1 MKKNNLKRFLASLLA
16 VLMLASVTGVSPAV
30 FAEEPDN
37 TATYEANATPQLKAD
52 VIDNTT
58 WVVIPENASMDQL
71 KQILASTLLENAEE
85 VDAQNV
91 PWLYKNKVYGTNDK
105 TGITIYNKPNEDF
118 VTIDGIDIP
127 GGKYLGSNFTYKH
140 PAFNTQGIG
149 EYDLQLNGVT
159 IKIHK
164 DIKSSSSITLTD
176 YENGIKVPYFD
187 DGSIDYAQLK
197 ERILDKVVTNP
208 ETAKS
213 NITIEYMAAIDTGKA
228 SEIPGIDTIADWL
241 AKAGKEWTPIEG
253 GTHKHVF
260 DIPYLAM
267 TAGENTIRLSWGGD
281 DTYYGCTSSEF
292 TVNFLDREPA
302 PLQRNEVSEIGIV
315 YKEDLSVDYE
325 ATKEV
330 IRNTLAT
337 STDTEIVDTS
347 DLKVEYQA
355 YNGYNDFSSDANI
368 KPGTE
373 KTIRLSWNG
382 NADYSAWKEEFTV
395 TFVDGRDPAFKLK
408 DGVKDAAP
416 EIGLVFKYDKENGV
430 AIDYEAAEAAIRE
443 ALVEKLANVDLAD
456 ISVQYEATP
465 GVFKPISYDPISDKN
480 AFGEG
485 AEKIK
490 LTWGGNKDYRSFS
503 ETVNV
508 KMIDN
513 RIASEIKVVS
523 DPSITYNKDGSAE
536 KSAIIASVIDYT
548 NSTLPAGAEFTVE
561 VPNIDTSLGTTW
573 KDITDNTMDA
583 GENQKIRISFAG
595 NAEYKP
601 CEIVTYINVKKA
613 PVSITLPIISKLYAG
628 EEVDPETY
636 YEVTPDDDAIDVYLF
651 FVGVNTNK
659 ETCVNVKLTPDQE
672 KLLKVIPSVYDK
684 LREGMKLSE
693 FKEFI
698 ESIPNID
705 KIEVIKNILNILNTF
720 DNISDN
726 TVIAIG
732 TPAHAG
738 VYQAIAV
745 SPETKN
751 YEAGK
756 GTGSLIIL
764 KNWKGVKLEKSDM
777 FTGSKNE
784 ITVTNATKIAKGEE
798 GAYAVVLKQNG
809 VILNNNA
816 QSAVHYLFTGINHG
830 KLSSSSKMPVEPG
843 RYIVTASVRGGDFF
857 AFPKTFSF
865 KIVADPTPETTPEA

>member
-1 MKKNNLKRFLASLLA
+1 MNKNNLKRFLASLLA
-16 VLMLASVTGVSPAV
+16 VLMLSQVTGVAPGV
-30 FAEEPDN
+30 FAEEADN

-71 KQILASTLLENAEE
+71 RQILASTLLENADQ
-85 VDAQNV
+85 VDAQTV
-91 PWLYKNKVYGTNDK
+91 SWLYKNKVYGTNDR
-105 TGITIYNKPNEDF
+105 TGITIATKSDERF

-164 DIKSSSSITLTD
+164 DTKNSSSIALTD
-176 YENGIKVPYFD
+176 YENGIKVPYNN
-187 DGSIDYAQLK
+187 DGSINYDQLK

-208 ETAKS
+208 VDVDRS
-213 NITIEYMAAIDTGKA
+213 SITIEYSASPDLSKLGENTLIDKITEAA
-228 SEIPGIDTIADWL
+228 S
-241 AKAGKEWTPIEG
+241 KEWTPLEG
-253 GTHKHVF
+253 GSHKVIG
-260 DIPYLAM
+260 IPVPYFAM

-292 TVNFLDREPA
+292 TVNFLDRESA

-337 STDTEIVDTS
+337 STDTEIVKTS
-347 DLKVEYQA
+347 DLKVEYKTA
-355 YNGYNDFSSDANI
+355 TNYEDFGSDANI

-382 NADYSAWKEEFTV
+382 NADYRAWSETFTV

-416 EIGLVFKYDKENGV
+416 EIGLVFTYDAENGL
-430 AIDYEAAEAAIRE
+430 AIDYVAAETAIRE
-443 ALVEKLANVDLAD
+443 ALVEKLANVDLD
-456 ISVQYEATP
+456 KISVKYKSAEQAVDLNYKPST
-465 GVFKPISYDPISDKN
+465 VFGK

-485 AEKIK
+485 DFEIV

-536 KSAIIASVIDYT
+536 KSAIIANVIDYT

-601 CEIVTYINVKKA
+601 CEIVTTITVKKA

-636 YEVTPDDDAIDVYLF
+636 YEVNPEDPAIDVYLF

-751 YEAGK
+751 YEAGR

-784 ITVTNATKIAKGEE
+784 ITVTNATKIANGEE

-809 VILNNNA
+809 VILSDNA

-830 KLSSSSKMPVEPG
+830 KLYSSSKMPVEPG
-843 RYIVTASVRGGDFF
+843 RYIVTATVVGGDFF

-865 KIVADPTPETTPEA
+865 KIVADPTSNT

>member
-16 VLMLASVTGVSPAV
+16 VLMLSQVTGVAPGV
-30 FAEEPDN
+30 FAKGADYEQPILQSGEAVLFSNADEATVKQVLAKALIANYDKCDPNTRDNLDWQYYCESETYLSKTKTEWVSVNGHSYWEKIYKYEFKSLANNSNGTYDVRLKGTETQVQFTKLEP
-37 TATYEANATPQLKAD
+37 
-52 VIDNTT
+52 
-58 WVVIPENASMDQL
+58 
-71 KQILASTLLENAEE
+71 KQ
-85 VDAQNV
+85 
-91 PWLYKNKVYGTNDK
+91 
-105 TGITIYNKPNEDF
+105 
-118 VTIDGIDIP
+118 
-127 GGKYLGSNFTYKH
+127 
-140 PAFNTQGIG
+140 
-149 EYDLQLNGVT
+149 
-159 IKIHK
+159 
-164 DIKSSSSITLTD
+164 SSITLTD
-176 YENGIKVPYFD
+176 YENGIKVPYNN
-187 DGSIDYAQLK
+187 DGSINYAQLK
-197 ERILDKVVTNP
+197 ERILDNVVTNP
-208 ETAKS
+208 VDVDRS
-213 NITIEYMAAIDTGKA
+213 SITIEYLA
-228 SEIPGIDTIADWL
+228 SPDLSKLGENPALDKITEL
-241 AKAGKEWTPIEG
+241 AGTKWTPIEG
-253 GTHKHVF
+253 GSHEFIGISV
-260 DIPYLAM
+260 PYFAM
-267 TAGENTIRLSWGGD
+267 TAGENTIRLSWGGN
-281 DTYYGCTSSEF
+281 DTYYGCTSSDEF
-292 TVNFLDREPA
+292 TVNFLDRESA
-302 PLQRNEVSEIGIV
+302 PLQRNDVSEIGIV
-315 YKEDLSVDYE
+315 YNEDLSVNYE

-330 IRNTLAT
+330 IRNTLAA
-337 STDTEIVDTS
+337 STDTEIVKTS
-347 DLKVEYQA
+347 DLKVEYQTA
-355 YNGYNDFSSDANI
+355 TNFEDFGSDANI

-373 KTIRLSWNG
+373 MTIRLSWNG
-382 NADYSAWKEEFTV
+382 NADYRAWKELFNV
-395 TFVDGRDPAFKLK
+395 TFIDGRDPAFKLK

-416 EIGLVFKYDKENGV
+416 EIGLVFTDTDTGV
-430 AIDYEAAEAAIRE
+430 AIDYEAAETAIRE
-443 ALVEKLANVDLAD
+443 ALVEKLANVDLEK
-456 ISVQYEATP
+456 ISVQYKSAGQAVDLNYKPST
-465 GVFKPISYDPISDKN
+465 VFGK

-485 AEKIK
+485 DFEIV
-490 LTWGGNKDYRSFS
+490 LTWGGNKDYSSFS

-536 KSAIIASVIDYT
+536 KSAIISSVIDYT
-548 NSTLPAGAEFTVE
+548 NSTIPADAKFTVE
-561 VPNIDTSLGTTW
+561 VPNIDTPLGTTW

-601 CEIVTYINVKKA
+601 CEIVTTITVKKA

-636 YEVTPDDDAIDVYLF
+636 YEVNPDDDAIDVYLF

-720 DNISDN
+720 DNISGN

-738 VYQAIAV
+738 VFQAIAV

-751 YEAGK
+751 YEAGR

-784 ITVTNATKIAKGEE
+784 ITVTNATKIANGEE

-809 VILNNNA
+809 VILNDNA
-816 QSAVHYLFTGINHG
+816 QEAVHYLFTGINHG
-830 KLSSSSKMPVEPG
+830 KLYSSSKMPIEPG
-843 RYIVTASVRGGDFF
+843 RYIVTATVRGGDFF

-865 KIVADPTPETTPEA
+865 TIVADPTPNT

>member
-30 FAEEPDN
+30 FAEDVGS
-37 TATYEANATPQLKAD
+37 TPSQEETVKPVLK
-52 VIDNTT
+52 
-58 WVVIPENASMDQL
+58 EKSG
-71 KQILASTLLENAEE
+71 E
-85 VDAQNV
+85 V
-91 PWLYKNKVYGTNDK
+91 L
-105 TGITIYNKPNEDF
+105 
-118 VTIDGIDIP
+118 
-127 GGKYLGSNFTYKH
+127 
-140 PAFNTQGIG
+140 
-149 EYDLQLNGVT
+149 
-159 IKIHK
+159 
-164 DIKSSSSITLTD
+164 IKSSMSDAEVSELISKALISNYDQLDDSTKAALQWEYKCEGIEVKHGILKQDAWGSINGFESYVYYKNDIFGHKKGDVERTYSHPALKLNSAGNYQVRLAGTTDEATLVKVDKYSSASITLTD
-176 YENGIKVPYFD
+176 YADGIKVPYFE
-187 DGSIDYAQLK
+187 DGSINYAQLK
-197 ERILDKVVTNP
+197 ERILEKVVTNP
-208 ETAKS
+208 VDVDRS
-213 NITIEYMAAIDTGKA
+213 SITIEYPA
-228 SEIPGIDTIADWL
+228 SPDLSKLGENPALDKITEAV
-241 AKAGKEWTPIEG
+241 KKEWTPIEG
-253 GTHKHVF
+253 GSHSVGVGKLSYDV
-260 DIPYLAM
+260 PYLAM
-267 TAGENTIRLSWGGD
+267 TAGENKIKLTWGGN

-292 TVNFLDREPA
+292 PVNFLDRESA
-302 PLQRNEVSEIGIV
+302 PLQRNDVSEIGIV
-315 YKEDLSVDYE
+315 YNEDLSVNYE

-330 IRNTLAT
+330 IRNTLAA
-337 STDTEIVDTS
+337 STDTEIVKTS
-347 DLKVEYQA
+347 DLKVEYQTA
-355 YNGYNDFSSDANI
+355 TNFEDFGSDANI

-373 KTIRLSWNG
+373 MTIRLSWNG
-382 NADYSAWKEEFTV
+382 NADYRAWKELFNV
-395 TFVDGRDPAFKLK
+395 TFIDGRDPAFKLK

-416 EIGLVFKYDKENGV
+416 EIGLVFTYDKENGL
-430 AIDYEAAEAAIRE
+430 AIDYVAAETAIRE
-443 ALVEKLANVDLAD
+443 ALVEKLANVDLEK
-456 ISVQYEATP
+456 ISVQYKSAGQAVDLNYKPST
-465 GVFKPISYDPISDKN
+465 VFGK

-485 AEKIK
+485 DFEIV

-536 KSAIIASVIDYT
+536 KAAIIANVIDYT
-548 NSTLPAGAEFTVE
+548 NSTLPADAKFTVE
-561 VPNIDTSLGTTW
+561 VPNIDTPLGTTW

-601 CEIVTYINVKKA
+601 CEIVTTITVKKA

-636 YEVTPDDDAIDVYLF
+636 YEVNPKDPAIDVYLF

-659 ETCVNVKLTPDQE
+659 ETCVNVKLTPTQE
-672 KLLKVIPSVYDK
+672 KIIKAIPGGVYDT
-684 LREGMKLSE
+684 LRNGMKLSE

-705 KIEVIKNILNILNTF
+705 KIEVIKNILNILKTF
-720 DNISDN
+720 DNISNN

-751 YEAGK
+751 YEAGR

-764 KNWKGVKLEKSDM
+764 KNWKGVKIDKNPAIFEGREITESEAKSIADGEASLCILTQDGKPLNSASAGSIHYW
-777 FTGSKNE
+777 FTG
-784 ITVTNATKIAKGEE
+784 VGKIYAKSTMPT
-798 GAYAVVLKQNG
+798 AP
-809 VILNNNA
+809 
-816 QSAVHYLFTGINHG
+816 G
-830 KLSSSSKMPVEPG
+830 K
-843 RYIVTASVRGGDFF
+843 YIMTASVRGGDFF

-865 KIVADPTPETTPEA
+865 TIVADSTPNT

>member
-1 MKKNNLKRFLASLLA
+1 MEWEYYCTGDRILGLLGSKTKTDW
-16 VLMLASVTGVSPAV
+16 VSINGHTDVTAK
-30 FAEEPDN
+30 
-37 TATYEANATPQLKAD
+37 ATYKFPSLADNDYKSYQVRLKGTTVEYTLAKAD
-52 VIDNTT
+52 
-58 WVVIPENASMDQL
+58 A
-71 KQILASTLLENAEE
+71 
-85 VDAQNV
+85 AQ
-91 PWLYKNKVYGTNDK
+91 
-105 TGITIYNKPNEDF
+105 
-118 VTIDGIDIP
+118 
-127 GGKYLGSNFTYKH
+127 
-140 PAFNTQGIG
+140 
-149 EYDLQLNGVT
+149 
-159 IKIHK
+159 
-164 DIKSSSSITLTD
+164 SSIALND
-176 YENGIKVPYFD
+176 YENGIKVPYNN

-292 TVNFLDREPA
+292 TVNFLDRESA
-302 PLQRNEVSEIGIV
+302 PLQRNEISEIGIV

-330 IRNTLAT
+330 IRNTLAA
-337 STDTEIVDTS
+337 STNTEIVDTS

-355 YNGYNDFSSDANI
+355 YNGYNDFGSDANI

-382 NADYSAWKEEFTV
+382 NADYRAWSETFTV

-416 EIGLVFKYDKENGV
+416 EIGLVFTYDAENGL
-430 AIDYEAAEAAIRE
+430 AIDYVAAETAIRE
-443 ALVEKLANVDLAD
+443 ALVEKLANVDLD
-456 ISVQYEATP
+456 KISVKYKSAEQAVDLNYKPST
-465 GVFKPISYDPISDKN
+465 VFGK

-485 AEKIK
+485 DFEIV

-513 RIASEIKVVS
+513 RIASEIKVVA

-536 KSAIIASVIDYT
+536 KAAIIANVIDYT
-548 NSTLPAGAEFTVE
+548 NSTIPTDAEFTVE
-561 VPNIDTSLGTTW
+561 VPNIDTPLGTTW

-601 CEIVTYINVKKA
+601 CEIVTTITVKKA

-636 YEVTPDDDAIDVYLF
+636 YKVNPEDPAIDVYLF

-705 KIEVIKNILNILNTF
+705 KIEVIKNILNILKTF

-751 YEAGK
+751 YEAGR
-756 GTGSLIIL
+756 GTGSLVIL
-764 KNWKGVKLEKSDM
+764 KNWKGVKLEKNPVLNSGDKANTITVSQAEELKAGNNLCILTKDGKPLNSASAGSIHYW
-777 FTGSKNE
+777 FTGVGKIYAKN
-784 ITVTNATKIAKGEE
+784 V
-798 GAYAVVLKQNG
+798 
-809 VILNNNA
+809 
-816 QSAVHYLFTGINHG
+816 
-830 KLSSSSKMPVEPG
+830 MPTAPG
-843 RYIVTASVRGGDFF
+843 RYIVTATVRGGDFF

-865 KIVADPTPETTPEA
+865 TIVNNPPEVTPEA

>member
-16 VLMLASVTGVSPAV
+16 VLMLSQVTGVAPGV
-30 FAEEPDN
+30 FAKGADYEQPILQSGEAVLFSNADEATVKQVLAKALIANYDKCDPNTRDNLDWQYYCESETYLSKTKTEWVSVNGHSYWEKIYKYEFKSLANNSNGTYDVRLKGTETQVQFTKLEP
-37 TATYEANATPQLKAD
+37 
-52 VIDNTT
+52 
-58 WVVIPENASMDQL
+58 
-71 KQILASTLLENAEE
+71 KQ
-85 VDAQNV
+85 
-91 PWLYKNKVYGTNDK
+91 
-105 TGITIYNKPNEDF
+105 
-118 VTIDGIDIP
+118 
-127 GGKYLGSNFTYKH
+127 
-140 PAFNTQGIG
+140 
-149 EYDLQLNGVT
+149 
-159 IKIHK
+159 
-164 DIKSSSSITLTD
+164 SSITLTD
-176 YENGIKVPYFD
+176 YENGIKVPYNN

-292 TVNFLDREPA
+292 TVNFLDRESA

-330 IRNTLAT
+330 IRNTLAA
-337 STDTEIVDTS
+337 STNTEIVDTS

-355 YNGYNDFSSDANI
+355 YNGYNDFGSDANI

-382 NADYSAWKEEFTV
+382 NADYRAWSETFTV

-416 EIGLVFKYDKENGV
+416 EIGLVFTYDAENGL
-430 AIDYEAAEAAIRE
+430 AIDYVAAETAIRE
-443 ALVEKLANVDLAD
+443 ALVEKLANVDLD
-456 ISVQYEATP
+456 KISVKYKSAEQAVDLNYKPST
-465 GVFKPISYDPISDKN
+465 VFGK

-485 AEKIK
+485 DFEIV

-548 NSTLPAGAEFTVE
+548 NSTIPADAKFTVE
-561 VPNIDTSLGTTW
+561 VPNIDTPLGTTW
-573 KDITDNTMDA
+573 KDITDNTMNA

-601 CEIVTYINVKKA
+601 CEIVTTITVKKA

-764 KNWKGVKLEKSDM
+764 KNWKGVKLEKNPVLNSGDKANTITVSQAEELKAGNNLCILTKDGESLNSASAGSIHYW
-777 FTGSKNE
+777 FTGVN
-784 ITVTNATKIAKGEE
+784 KIYAKS
-798 GAYAVVLKQNG
+798 V
-809 VILNNNA
+809 
-816 QSAVHYLFTGINHG
+816 
-830 KLSSSSKMPVEPG
+830 MPTAPG
-843 RYIVTASVRGGDFF
+843 RYIVTATVRGGDFF

-865 KIVADPTPETTPEA
+865 TIVADPTSNT

>member
-16 VLMLASVTGVSPAV
+16 VLMLSQVTGIAPGV
-30 FAEEPDN
+30 FAKGADYEQPILQSGEAVLFSNADEATVKQVLAKALIANYDKCDPNTRDNLDWQYYCESETYLSKTKTEWVSVNGHSYWEKIYKYEFKSLANNSNGTYDVRLKGTETQVQFTKLEP
-37 TATYEANATPQLKAD
+37 
-52 VIDNTT
+52 
-58 WVVIPENASMDQL
+58 
-71 KQILASTLLENAEE
+71 KQ
-85 VDAQNV
+85 
-91 PWLYKNKVYGTNDK
+91 
-105 TGITIYNKPNEDF
+105 
-118 VTIDGIDIP
+118 
-127 GGKYLGSNFTYKH
+127 
-140 PAFNTQGIG
+140 
-149 EYDLQLNGVT
+149 
-159 IKIHK
+159 
-164 DIKSSSSITLTD
+164 SSITLTD
-176 YENGIKVPYFD
+176 YENGIKVPYNN
-187 DGSIDYAQLK
+187 DGSINYAQLK
-197 ERILDKVVTNP
+197 ERILDNVVTNP
-208 ETAKS
+208 VDVDRS
-213 NITIEYMAAIDTGKA
+213 SITIEYLA
-228 SEIPGIDTIADWL
+228 SPDLSKLGENPALDKITEL
-241 AKAGKEWTPIEG
+241 AGTKWTPIEG
-253 GTHKHVF
+253 GSHEFIGISV
-260 DIPYLAM
+260 PYFAM
-267 TAGENTIRLSWGGD
+267 TAGENTIRLSWGGN
-281 DTYYGCTSSEF
+281 DTYYGCTSSDEF
-292 TVNFLDREPA
+292 TVNFLDRESA
-302 PLQRNEVSEIGIV
+302 PLQRNDVSEIGIV
-315 YKEDLSVDYE
+315 YNEDLSVNYE

-330 IRNTLAT
+330 IRNTLAA
-337 STDTEIVDTS
+337 STDTEIVKTS
-347 DLKVEYQA
+347 DLKVEYQTA
-355 YNGYNDFSSDANI
+355 TNFEDFGSDANI

-373 KTIRLSWNG
+373 MTIRLSWNG
-382 NADYSAWKEEFTV
+382 NADYRAWKELFNV
-395 TFVDGRDPAFKLK
+395 TFIDGRDPAFKLK

-416 EIGLVFKYDKENGV
+416 EIGLVFTDTDTGV
-430 AIDYEAAEAAIRE
+430 AIDYEAAETAIRE
-443 ALVEKLANVDLAD
+443 ALVEKLANVDLEK
-456 ISVQYEATP
+456 ISVQYKSAGQAVDLNYKPST
-465 GVFKPISYDPISDKN
+465 VFGK

-485 AEKIK
+485 DFEIV
-490 LTWGGNKDYRSFS
+490 LTWGGNKDYSSFS

-536 KSAIIASVIDYT
+536 KSAIISSVIDYT
-548 NSTLPAGAEFTVE
+548 NSTIPADAKFTVE
-561 VPNIDTSLGTTW
+561 VPNIDTPLGTTW

-601 CEIVTYINVKKA
+601 CEIVTTITVKKA

-764 KNWKGVKLEKSDM
+764 KNWKGVKLEKNPVLNSGDKANTITVSQAEELKAGNNLCILTKDGESLNSASAGSIHYW
-777 FTGSKNE
+777 FTGVN
-784 ITVTNATKIAKGEE
+784 KIYAKS
-798 GAYAVVLKQNG
+798 V
-809 VILNNNA
+809 
-816 QSAVHYLFTGINHG
+816 
-830 KLSSSSKMPVEPG
+830 MPTAPG
-843 RYIVTASVRGGDFF
+843 RYIVTATVRGGDFF

-865 KIVADPTPETTPEA
+865 TIVADPTSNT

>member
-30 FAEEPDN
+30 FADN
-37 TATYEANATPQLKAD
+37 SATPKLKASSGE
-52 VIDNTT
+52 VIIRSGMDDALVTETLNKAL
-58 WVVIPENASMDQL
+58 INNYDQL
-71 KQILASTLLENAEE
+71 DDTTKASLQWEYLGYGYTVKSGAQS
-85 VDAQNV
+85 VDKHWGAISG
-91 PWLYKNKVYGTNDK
+91 GTK
-105 TGITIYNKPNEDF
+105 FTERHVITYTYYNKPLAELEPNSYQVRLAGTTDEATLVKVD
-118 VTIDGIDIP
+118 
-127 GGKYLGSNFTYKH
+127 KY
-140 PAFNTQGIG
+140 
-149 EYDLQLNGVT
+149 
-159 IKIHK
+159 
-164 DIKSSSSITLTD
+164 SSASITLTD
-176 YENGIKVPYFD
+176 YENGIKVPYNN
-187 DGSIDYAQLK
+187 DGSINYAQLK

-208 ETAKS
+208 VDVDRS
-213 NITIEYMAAIDTGKA
+213 SITIEYLA
-228 SEIPGIDTIADWL
+228 SPDLSKLGENTALDKITEL
-241 AKAGKEWTPIEG
+241 AGTEWTPIEG
-253 GTHKHVF
+253 GSHKFIGISV
-260 DIPYLAM
+260 PYFAM
-267 TAGENTIRLSWGGD
+267 TAGENKIKLSWGGN
-281 DTYYGCTSSEF
+281 DTYKGCSSDEF

-302 PLQRNEVSEIGIV
+302 PLQRNDVSEIGIV
-315 YKEDLSVDYE
+315 YNDDLSVDYE

-337 STDTEIVDTS
+337 STNTEIVDTS
-347 DLKVEYQA
+347 DLKVEYKTA
-355 YNGYNDFSSDANI
+355 TNYKDFGSDANI

-382 NADYSAWKEEFTV
+382 NADYSAWSEPFTV

-416 EIGLVFKYDKENGV
+416 EIGLVFKYDEENGV
-430 AIDYEAAEAAIRE
+430 AIDYVAAETAIRE
-443 ALVEKLANVDLAD
+443 ALVEKLANVDLEK
-456 ISVQYEATP
+456 ISVQYKSAGQAVDLNYKPST
-465 GVFKPISYDPISDKN
+465 VFGK

-485 AEKIK
+485 DFEIV
-490 LTWGGNKDYRSFS
+490 LTWGGNKDYSSFS

-513 RIASEIKVVS
+513 RIVSEIKVVA

-536 KSAIIASVIDYT
+536 KAAIIASVIDYT
-548 NSTLPAGAEFTVE
+548 NSTLPTDAKFTVE

-601 CEIVTYINVKKA
+601 CEIVTYITVKKA

-659 ETCVNVKLTPDQE
+659 ETCVNVKLTPTQE
-672 KLLKVIPSVYDK
+672 KLLKVIPNVYDK

-693 FKEFI
+693 FKELI

-705 KIEVIKNILNILNTF
+705 KIEVIKNILNILKTF

-784 ITVTNATKIAKGEE
+784 ITVTNATKIANGEE

-809 VILNNNA
+809 VILSDNA

-830 KLSSSSKMPVEPG
+830 KLYSSSKMPVEPG
-843 RYIVTASVRGGDFF
+843 RYIVTATVRGGDFF

-865 KIVADPTPETTPEA
+865 TIVADPTSNT

>member
-1 MKKNNLKRFLASLLA
+1 MKKYNLKRFLASLLA

-30 FAEEPDN
+30 FADFGESSRSGI
-37 TATYEANATPQLKAD
+37 ATYAKKEIVLKGD
-52 VIDNTT
+52 CSVRL
-58 WVVIPENASMDQL
+58 P
-71 KQILASTLLENAEE
+71 
-85 VDAQNV
+85 
-91 PWLYKNKVYGTNDK
+91 Y
-105 TGITIYNKPNEDF
+105 NEDG
-118 VTIDGIDIP
+118 TINYDTLEQLVFNECVNVSASNPNNLTLSDVSITHNLLPLNIAGIEE
-127 GGKYLGSNFTYKH
+127 GKTYKILFTYKVIYTASCNVTFLGRE
-140 PAFNTQGIG
+140 PVPEIANKNITVDASFN
-149 EYDLQLNGVT
+149 EDL
-159 IKIHK
+159 
-164 DIKSSSSITLTD
+164 
-176 YENGIKVPYFD
+176 
-187 DGSIDYAQLK
+187 SIDYGALRKAIWEQVSVGLPTNVKFDKVSFEYKYNDTLNLWGAFEGKNIVGDKGIPALDLGTNQVKLTWGGDK
-197 ERILDKVVTNP
+197 EYKSWEQKITVNVVDGRTDTSITFVDEPTVKIPYNEDISVDMSALTENIWAIVNDITPDDISKDKITVLFDGKTLDKASISEGSHTLTFKYAGTQTYKNFSTDVTVDFVGREAAFELISGVNQVDMKFKDATSYDY
-208 ETAKS
+208 EATAKAIREAVVKKLAADES
-213 NITIEYMAAIDTGKA
+213 INLSDVTVEYNAAYVGTNFKPLDNK
-228 SEIPGIDTIADWL
+228 DIATKKL
-241 AKAGKEWTPIEG
+241 
-253 GTHKHVF
+253 
-260 DIPYLAM
+260 
-267 TAGENTIRLSWGGD
+267 TADEEFTFRLSWGG
-281 DTYYGCTSSEF
+281 
-292 TVNFLDREPA
+292 N
-302 PLQRNEVSEIGIV
+302 
-315 YKEDLSVDYE
+315 
-325 ATKEV
+325 
-330 IRNTLAT
+330 
-337 STDTEIVDTS
+337 
-347 DLKVEYQA
+347 
-355 YNGYNDFSSDANI
+355 
-368 KPGTE
+368 
-373 KTIRLSWNG
+373 NG
-382 NADYSAWKEEFTV
+382 NGTALYKPFSAEV
-395 TFVDGRDPAFKLK
+395 
-408 DGVKDAAP
+408 
-416 EIGLVFKYDKENGV
+416 
-430 AIDYEAAEAAIRE
+430 
-443 ALVEKLANVDLAD
+443 
-456 ISVQYEATP
+456 
-465 GVFKPISYDPISDKN
+465 
-480 AFGEG
+480 
-485 AEKIK
+485 K
-490 LTWGGNKDYRSFS
+490 LTL
-503 ETVNV
+503 V
-508 KMIDN
+508 DN
-513 RIASEIKVVS
+513 RLASEIKVVA

-536 KSAIIASVIDYT
+536 KAAIIASVIDYT
-548 NSTLPAGAEFTVE
+548 NSTLPTDAKFTVE

-613 PVSITLPIISKLYAG
+613 PVSISLPIISKLYAG

-720 DNISDN
+720 DNISAN

-764 KNWKGVKLEKSDM
+764 KNWKGIKLEKSDM

-784 ITVTNATKIAKGEE
+784 ITVTNATKIANGEE

-816 QSAVHYLFTGINHG
+816 QEAVHYLFTGINHG
-830 KLSSSSKMPVEPG
+830 KLYSSSKMPDEPG
-843 RYIVTASVRGGDFF
+843 RYIVTATVVGGDFF
-857 AFPKTFSF
+857 ALPKTFSF